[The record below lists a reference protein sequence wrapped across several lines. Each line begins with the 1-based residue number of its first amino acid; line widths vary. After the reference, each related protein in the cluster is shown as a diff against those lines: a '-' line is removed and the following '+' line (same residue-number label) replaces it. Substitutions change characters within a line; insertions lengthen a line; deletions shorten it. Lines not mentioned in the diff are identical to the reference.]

1 MDSEEKNG
9 KMAHFM
15 KVSSKMGK
23 RVGKDSINGETKALT
38 MAHGKIT
45 VLMALVLTYGLMV
58 VSIWASGK

>member
-1 MDSEEKNG
+1 MVHS
-9 KMAHFM
+9 M
-15 KVSSKMGK
+15 KASSKMGK

-38 MAHGKIT
+38 MVHGKIT